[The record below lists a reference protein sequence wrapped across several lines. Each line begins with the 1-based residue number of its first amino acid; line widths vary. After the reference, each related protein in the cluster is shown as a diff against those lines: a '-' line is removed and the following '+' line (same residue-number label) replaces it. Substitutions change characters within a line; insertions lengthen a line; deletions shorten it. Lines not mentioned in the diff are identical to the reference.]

1 VQDSVRLGPGLDDD
15 AEEDDASEVDPH
27 PDLPD
32 DFDEIDSDRE
42 SIESIP
48 DPRHRDPLPDP
59 DEPAP

>member
-1 VQDSVRLGPGLDDD
+1 MEDSANPGPGLDDD
-15 AEEDDASEVDPH
+15 EDDASEVDPH

-48 DPRHRDPLPDP
+48 DPRHRDPIPDP
-59 DEPAP
+59 DEPTPA